1 MQRQIILAST
11 SPRRKAL
18 MTHLGLPFKVAAS
31 NYREVHHK
39 YLKPESLV
47 KFLAEGKARAAA
59 GHYRNALIIGGDTII
74 VFRGKI
80 FGKPKDQAD
89 ARRMLKI
96 FSGRPNYVY
105 TGVCVMDSSSNKK
118 ISRCVITK
126 IVMRRLNEKQIG
138 YYVSTGEPMDKAGSY
153 GPLGAGKGL
162 IKKVEGDFTNSLGL
176 PLDVLRGML
185 EKFGIK
191 T

>member
-1 MQRQIILAST
+1 
-11 SPRRKAL
+11 
-18 MTHLGLPFKVAAS
+18 
-31 NYREVHHK
+31 
-39 YLKPESLV
+39 
-47 KFLAEGKARAAA
+47 
-59 GHYRNALIIGGDTII
+59 
-74 VFRGKI
+74 
-80 FGKPKDQAD
+80 
-89 ARRMLKI
+89 
-96 FSGRPNYVY
+96 
-105 TGVCVMDSSSNKK
+105 
-118 ISRCVITK
+118 
-126 IVMRRLNEKQIG
+126 MRRLNEKQIG